1 MRTGQLGTKDSQLGS
16 SDFLLGFGP
25 LSFEKEWQFNVNQ
38 EQPWLLNPDPPGIQ
52 IQWRTPKSLLWKIK
66 NALVSFPS
74 NPWVAVRSFWYHDW
88 GTPPTGGVVAGDG
101 WADIGDISWSGYYD
115 QICTWIVLQQSAIAP
130 NFQIC
135 LYTNHGTG
143 QDAEYLHVIVFPTG
157 YTYAGDSTHRPSA
170 PNEIDMT
177 GYSGNWGIYQATSGA
192 WSATL
197 HVMMSTDGECT
208 RMFFIMNR
216 LGVLAATSLWLF
228 EKPKNPV
235 SGGYPFIATMIGGG
249 NTVDPFVSYF
259 QLQDIN
265 YYSHGNWGGQSVNYY
280 LTSEGYGSGTLGE
293 NLTVADEDTGKWPL
307 CPVQLSIASV
317 VPVRGARKGDL
328 ADLWWGPTSV
338 SRGDTYPEDG
348 TKQLVQVGHL
358 VFPWNGTTFLQKVPG
373 T

>member
-1 MRTGQLGTKDSQLGS
+1 MRTAQLGTKDSVLGS
-16 SDFLLGFGP
+16 SDFLLGFDP
-25 LSFEKEWQFNVNQ
+25 LPFEKEWQFAVNQ
-38 EQPWLLNPDPPGIQ
+38 EQPWLPNPDPPGIQ
-52 IQWRTPKSLLWKIK
+52 IAWRTPKSLLWKIK
-66 NALVSFPS
+66 NSLVSFPS

-88 GTPPTGGVVAGDG
+88 GTPPTGGVVDGDS
-101 WADIGDISWSGYYD
+101 WFDLGDISWNSGAGTPA
-115 QICTWIVLQQSAIAP
+115 TWIVLQQSAIAP
-130 NFQIC
+130 SFQIC
-135 LYTNHGTG
+135 LYTAFATG
-143 QDAEYLHVIVFPTG
+143 ADAEYLHVIVFPTG

-170 PNEIDMT
+170 ANEIDMT
-177 GYSGNWGIYQATSGA
+177 GYSGTWGVYQATLGA
-192 WSATL
+192 WSTTL

-216 LGVLAATSLWLF
+216 QGALETSSLWLF

-235 SGGYPFIATMIGGG
+235 SGGYPFLATMIGHG
-249 NTVDPFVSYF
+249 NTSNPFISYF

-265 YYSHGNWGGQSVNYY
+265 SYSHGNWSSRSVNYY

-293 NLTVADEDTGKWPL
+293 NLTTADEDTGGWSL

-328 ADLWWGPTSV
+328 ADLWWGSTSV
-338 SRGDTYPEDG
+338 DLGSTYPGDG